1 MCRRCGLIETRFRI
15 TRFFFGFFW
24 RAAITFFCK
33 TVNSLAAEPLLNSIE
48 KKRTG
53 KFKKKLF
60 YLILLGLM
68 TSIWFF
74 YFQNLGCNVQVHLD
88 NKEKRET
95 VMMKAWGPVVEL
107 WCHPAIRFHSIW
119 LLLYTGGPAPGW
131 VFVLWALLFLF
142 YPRKTVSPN
151 NHLTVLPAEAIRQ

>member
-15 TRFFFGFFW
+15 TRFFFLASSGVQQSLSFV
-24 RAAITFFCK
+24 K

-48 KKRTG
+48 KRESAGFNKEKNGFTR
-53 KFKKKLF
+53 F
-60 YLILLGLM
+60 YLALWPLFD
-68 TSIWFF
+68 SFF
-74 YFQNLGCNVQVHLD
+74 FFQNLGCNVQVHLD

-119 LLLYTGGPAPGW
+119 LLLYTGGPDEYS
-131 VFVLWALLFLF
+131 FCERCCFF
-142 YPRKTVSPN
+142 F
-151 NHLTVLPAEAIRQ
+151 IREKLSRQ